1 MTAAPR
7 SPRRLNWGLPFPVFA
22 ASSIDA
28 LVHAVE
34 SALSPKATPYTRLF
48 SYKAIE
54 MILRGYQQIVKN
66 GREARVP
73 LLPEFLTA
81 SNFAGIAFGTA
92 GCAPTP

>member
-1 MTAAPR
+1 M
-7 SPRRLNWGLPFPVFA
+7 NWGLPFPVFA

-66 GREARVP
+66 GREARIP